1 MVSGLYSTFTS
12 WNISPAHMI
21 QYMRTKDNVAIKFTV
36 SILLIIR
43 YDRKY
48 FIIGLFRI
56 SIAKWRVIC
65 FRHQTVTYVYF
76 HKPALYADIYEY
88 RCITSTLVGHFRS
101 RQQINN
107 SIFPGLLSS

>member
-1 MVSGLYSTFTS
+1 M
-12 WNISPAHMI
+12 
-21 QYMRTKDNVAIKFTV
+21 AIKFTV

-88 RCITSTLVGHFRS
+88 RCITSTRVGHFRS

-107 SIFPGLLSS
+107 SIFPGLLSSQNLTTVKIFLITLWVNNNFSLCLMFCSV